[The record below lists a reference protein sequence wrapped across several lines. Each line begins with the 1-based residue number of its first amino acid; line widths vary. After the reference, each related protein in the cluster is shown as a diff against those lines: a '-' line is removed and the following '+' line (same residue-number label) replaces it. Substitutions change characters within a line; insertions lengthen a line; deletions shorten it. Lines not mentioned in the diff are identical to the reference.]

1 MVTFDIN
8 YVFQLANFLILFLLL
23 RKFLYK
29 PIAGYMEQR
38 REEIS
43 NAIEQAENDKEV
55 ARKTREKYEKQILE
69 AKKEAAEIL
78 NRASKQG
85 DDMISQSKVEAK
97 KQAQNIIEQA
107 KKEINLE
114 KERVFM
120 ELRDEVG
127 RLSVDIAQKIIVQN
141 IDYASQEKLIK
152 DYLAEVGEVS

>member
-8 YVFQLANFLILFLLL
+8 YVFQLVNFLILFLLL
-23 RKFLYK
+23 RKLLYK

-38 REEIS
+38 REEIR
-43 NAIEQAENDKEV
+43 NTIEQAENDKEV

-78 NRASKQG
+78 NRAGKQG

>member
-78 NRASKQG
+78 NRAGKQG

>member
-8 YVFQLANFLILFLLL
+8 YVFQLVNFLILFLLL
-23 RKFLYK
+23 RKLLYK

-38 REEIS
+38 REEIG

-78 NRASKQG
+78 NRAGKQG

>member
-1 MVTFDIN
+1 VVTFDIN

-78 NRASKQG
+78 NRAGKQG

>member
-1 MVTFDIN
+1 MVEFNIN
-8 YVFQLANFLILFLLL
+8 YVFQLINFVIIYLLL
-23 RKFLYK
+23 RKLLYK
-29 PIAGYMEQR
+29 PINAFMENR
-38 REEIS
+38 REEIRNS
-43 NAIEQAENDKEV
+43 IEQAEHDKEV
-55 ARKTREKYEKQILE
+55 ARKTREKYEQQILE

-85 DDMISQSKVEAK
+85 DDMIGQSKVEAK

>member
-8 YVFQLANFLILFLLL
+8 YVFQLVNFLILFLLL
-23 RKFLYK
+23 RKFLYN

-38 REEIS
+38 REEIR
-43 NAIEQAENDKEV
+43 NTLEQAENDKEA
-55 ARKTREKYEKQILE
+55 ARMNREKYEKQILE

-78 NRASKQG
+78 NRATKQG

-127 RLSVDIAQKIIVQN
+127 RLSVDIAEKIIAQN

-152 DYLAEVGEVS
+152 EYLAEVGEVS